1 MARNTRQEPARPTP
15 SPRRAAGARAAQE
28 TPDAGAPAVERA
40 VQLLRLLGEHP
51 AGLPVPQLATH
62 TATPRATLYRIL
74 KVLVAHGFVQPTQGA
89 EASYQLGP
97 AIARLGRLAPQPSD
111 LVALARPVMERLAQQ
126 VRETVKLIVPRG
138 LEALTVAVADTGL
151 EARVTSRVG
160 TRMPLHIGGS
170 QRLLLAHSPASVL
183 RDLLARP
190 LERRTA
196 RTFSEPER
204 LRASLQR
211 LKMTDSIQGHGEG
224 LDGVGAAATLVR
236 GEADTVLGAVVAVY
250 IHAGKTSAQLKAIAT
265 AVEAAAQ
272 DISAWQLPPAVAPEA
287 AD

>member
-1 MARNTRQEPARPTP
+1 
-15 SPRRAAGARAAQE
+15 
-28 TPDAGAPAVERA
+28 VERA

-51 AGLPVPQLATH
+51 AGLGVPQLAGE

-74 KVLVAHGFVQPTQGA
+74 KVLVSHGFVQPTRGT
-89 EASYQLGP
+89 EAGYQLGP
-97 AIARLGRLAPQPSD
+97 AVARLGRQAPQPAD

-138 LEALTVAVADTGL
+138 LAALTVAVADTGL

-160 TRMPLHIGGS
+160 TRMPLNVGGS
-170 QRLLLAHSPASVL
+170 QRLLLAHAPASVL
-183 RDLLARP
+183 RELLARP

-196 RTFSEPER
+196 RTFSEPDR

-224 LDGVGAAATLVR
+224 LDGIGAAATLVR
-236 GEADTVLGAVVAVY
+236 GEGDAMLGALVAVY
-250 IHAGKTSAQLKAIAT
+250 IHAGKTPAQLKTIAQ

-272 DISAWQLPPAVAPEA
+272 EISAWQLPVSAVHAA